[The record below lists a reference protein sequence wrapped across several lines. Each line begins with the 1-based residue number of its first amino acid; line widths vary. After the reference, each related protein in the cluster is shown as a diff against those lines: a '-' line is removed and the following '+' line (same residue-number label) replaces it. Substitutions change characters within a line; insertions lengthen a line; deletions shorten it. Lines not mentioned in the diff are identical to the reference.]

1 MEWLTVRQTAEKW
14 NISERSVRNYC
25 QEGRVPGAVL
35 EQGAWQIPAEALQPS
50 RKKRQRKENETLL
63 TRLQEEKASG
73 LKNGI
78 YHRLQIEM
86 TYNSN
91 HIEGSQLSPE
101 QTRFIYETHTL
112 NTEQIA
118 VPVDDIIE
126 TVNHFRCIDL
136 AIDQA
141 KKPVTQRLIK
151 QLHLLL
157 KSGTTNSTKNWFAV
171 GNYKKLPNEV
181 GGRPTTEP
189 NRVPEKVKDLLSRY
203 EALPNP
209 TFRQLVEY
217 HVRFE
222 QIHPF
227 QDGNGR
233 IGRLLL
239 LKECLRHNLV
249 PFIITEDLKLYYY
262 RGLAEWD
269 KEPGYLLDT
278 CLAAQDRFKKLLEYF
293 GIVYKE

>member
-1 MEWLTVRQTAEKW
+1 MEWLTVREIAGKW
-14 NISERSVRNYC
+14 NMSERSVRNYC
-25 QEGRVPGAVL
+25 REGRVPGAVL
-35 EQGAWQIPAEALQPS
+35 AHGTWQMPADALPPR
-50 RKKRQRKENETLL
+50 RKKRRRKEKETLL
-63 TRLQEEKASG
+63 TRLQEEKAAS

-91 HIEGSQLSPE
+91 HIEGSQLSQE

-112 NTEQIA
+112 NTEQMT

-126 TVNHFRCIDL
+126 TVNHFRCIDFV
-136 AIDQA
+136 IDQA
-141 KKPVTQRLIK
+141 NKPITQRFIK

-157 KSGTTNSTKNWFAV
+157 KSGTTDSRKEWFAV
-171 GNYKKLPNEV
+171 GEYKKLPNEV
-181 GGRPTTEP
+181 GGMPTTDPTQVAEQ
-189 NRVPEKVKDLLSRY
+189 VKDLLSRY
-203 EALPNP
+203 KALPAP
-209 TFRQLVEY
+209 TFRQLVES

-222 QIHPF
+222 RIHPF

-239 LKECLRHNLV
+239 LKECLRLNLV
-249 PFIITEDLKLYYY
+249 PFLITEDLKLYYY
-262 RGLAEWD
+262 RGLAQWD

-278 CLAAQDRFKKLLEYF
+278 CLTAQDRFKKVLAYF
-293 GIVYKE
+293 KIPY